1 MGAHPSFQSAGTPS
15 WKKYAP
21 FLIVLGLVF
30 LISIA
35 NFVIVEN
42 KQVGDA
48 VLETACTSLYV
59 DCSGPTSTTT
69 KMIHVMLGLT
79 TMLVIVFLASEWVNS
94 FVRNEMGGGKMA
106 RKIAS
111 MRNHMI
117 ICGYGT
123 LGRTIASVLENK
135 KVPYV
140 VIDVDKR
147 VCDSLAEQGIPCI
160 EGDALDVSILQKA
173 GVRNAKRVVAAL
185 NSDSANV
192 FLTLTV
198 RDLAPSAEIAT
209 RAYTED
215 AVSKLHRAG
224 ADVIVMPDVIGGME
238 MAREILN
245 LKESFVQKLL
255 SVQRKRS

>member
-1 MGAHPSFQSAGTPS
+1 MAAHAEFRSAGKPS
-15 WKKYAP
+15 WKRYAP
-21 FLIVLGLVF
+21 FLLVLALVY
-30 LISIA
+30 LASIA
-35 NFVIVEN
+35 NFMQVER
-42 KQVGDA
+42 KPLGDA
-48 VLETACTSLYV
+48 FLETACTSLYV
-59 DCSGPTSTTT
+59 DCSGSATMST
-69 KMIHVMLGLT
+69 KIIHVLLGLT
-79 TMLVIVFLASEWVNS
+79 TMAVLVFLVSEGVEY
-94 FVRNEMGGGKMA
+94 FVKLEFGGGRMA

-111 MRNHMI
+111 MKNHMI

-123 LGRTIASVLENK
+123 LGRTIGNVLEDK

-147 VCDSLAEQGIPCI
+147 VCDSLTEQGVPCI
-160 EGDALDVSILQKA
+160 EGDALDVSILHKA
-173 GVRNAKRVVAAL
+173 GVRNAKRIVAAL

>member
-1 MGAHPSFQSAGTPS
+1 MVAHAPHRKTQTIDYR
-15 WKKYAP
+15 KYAI
-21 FLIVLGLVF
+21 LLVILVLVF
-30 LISIA
+30 ALSVA
-35 NFVIVEN
+35 NMILVE
-42 KQVGDA
+42 KKTFGEA
-48 VLETACTSLYV
+48 MLETTCTSLYV
-59 DCSGPTSTTT
+59 DCSGSVGMST
-69 KMIHVMLGLT
+69 KMIHILLGLT
-79 TMLVIVFLASEWVNS
+79 TMAVGVFLVSEVVQM
-94 FVRNEMGGGKMA
+94 FVRNEFGGGKMA
-106 RKIAS
+106 KKIAS

-117 ICGYGT
+117 ICGYGA
-123 LGRTIASVLENK
+123 LGKTIAGVLESR

-147 VCDSLAEQGIPCI
+147 VCDSLAEQGIPCV
-160 EGDALDVSILQKA
+160 EGDALDVAILQKA

-185 NSDSANV
+185 NSDSSNV

-198 RDLAPSAEIAT
+198 KDLTPGIEIAT

-245 LKESFVQKLL
+245 LKESFVQNLL

>member
-1 MGAHPSFQSAGTPS
+1 MGAHATFENAGTPS
-15 WKKYAP
+15 WRRYAP
-21 FLIVLGLVF
+21 FLLVLVCVF
-30 LISIA
+30 MLSVA
-35 NFVIVEN
+35 NFVIIE
-42 KQVGDA
+42 KKAVGDA

-59 DCSGPTSTTT
+59 DCSASASMST
-69 KMIHVMLGLT
+69 KAIHVLLGLT
-79 TMLVIVFLASEWVNS
+79 TMVVIVFLVSEGVQF
-94 FVRNEMGGGKMA
+94 FVKNELGGGKMA

-111 MRNHMI
+111 MRNHMV
-117 ICGYGT
+117 ICGYGA
-123 LGRTIASVLENK
+123 LGKTIGNVLEDK

-140 VIDVDKR
+140 VVDVDKR
-147 VCDSLAEQGIPCI
+147 VCDALAERGIPCI
-160 EGDALDVSILQKA
+160 EGDALDVAVLEKA
-173 GVRNAKRVVAAL
+173 GVRRAKRVVAAL

-198 RDLAPSAEIAT
+198 KDITPGIEIAT